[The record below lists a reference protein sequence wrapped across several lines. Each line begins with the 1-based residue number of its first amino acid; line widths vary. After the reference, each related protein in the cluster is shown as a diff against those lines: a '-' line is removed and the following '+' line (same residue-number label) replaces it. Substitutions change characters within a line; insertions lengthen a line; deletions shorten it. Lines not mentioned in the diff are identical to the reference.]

1 MRSIIVSKDNDGD
14 YCNIQEA
21 LDAIPY
27 DEDGEIIVK
36 EGVYNEKLFSDKRSL
51 TIKGEGQVVITY
63 GQGAREILSDGLK
76 RGTFRTY
83 TAFFS
88 GRKLRLENITIENSA
103 GSGKKVGQALALY
116 LDAEESVLENVVLK
130 GYQDT
135 LFLSPLPESEREKR
149 GFYGPRYLCDRKRTS
164 LTYIGG
170 RIEGSV
176 DFIFGGGDALFKDTE
191 IVSVEEGYVTA
202 PSGKR
207 DWEGMVFDSCRF
219 TSTLCEKES
228 VYLMRPWRDEGKS
241 IFRNCTFGAHI
252 NRKGFSP
259 WPGREEYSHLSTFK
273 MENCS
278 FI

>member
-51 TIKGEGQVVITY
+51 TIKGEGKVVITY

-135 LFLSPLPESEREKR
+135 LFLSPLPDSEREKR

-176 DFIFGGGDALFKDTE
+176 
-191 IVSVEEGYVTA
+191 EEGYVTA
-202 PSGKR
+202 PSGNR

-228 VYLMRPWRDEGKS
+228 VYLMRPWRDEGKA
-241 IFRNCTFGAHI
+241 IFRNCAFGAHI